1 MAKLSEL
8 AENLEKRFKGVPN
21 ASIEDANNWAER
33 SMLEHGYMAD
43 DDVPDNQKLLV
54 LLYAEWD
61 GALQLSLQ
69 TAYYFEYTDG
79 EETIDKAKISEQYRK
94 VAVELRKKY
103 ENKSVE
109 SGPSSNTRFTIMTR
123 ADRN

>member
-1 MAKLSEL
+1 MANLSEL

-21 ASIEDANNWAER
+21 ATIEDAENWTER
-33 SMLEHGYMAD
+33 SMLEHGYMAE
-43 DDVPDNQKLLV
+43 DDVPDDQKLLV

-61 GALQLSLQ
+61 GTLQLALQ

-79 EETIDKAKISEQYRK
+79 EETVDKAKISEQYRN
-94 VAVELRKKY
+94 VAAELRKKY
-103 ENKSVE
+103 EKKNVE